1 VPYELLRL
9 ERHDKVAV
17 ITLNRSEKRNA
28 LSIALRNEI
37 DRCLRELEA
46 DDSASA
52 AVITGAGPTFCAGFD
67 TTEFA
72 PNKIRAVEES
82 SNRYHRRLAQFPTP
96 LVAAVNGPAMGGG
109 LDLAVLCDI
118 RIAAETAAFAHPEI
132 KFGAPVLFGPLRE
145 IIGGGLARE
154 LCLTGR
160 RIDAQEALR
169 IGLVHSVVSAERLL
183 EEAIAMACSIAEA
196 PLAALKATK
205 RQIIATYAWEL
216 VEEGELFAGLESPTG
231 QANAGRGL
239 SWRDQGGRF

>member
-1 VPYELLRL
+1 MPYELLQC
-9 ERHDKVAV
+9 ERREKLAV
-17 ITLNRSEKRNA
+17 VTLNRPDKRNA

-37 DRCLRELEA
+37 DQCLQELEA
-46 DDSASA
+46 DDTVSAV
-52 AVITGAGPTFCAGFD
+52 VITGAGPVFSAGFD

-72 PNKIRAVEES
+72 PDRLRAVEES
-82 SNRYHRRLAQFPTP
+82 SGRYHRRLAQFGKP

-118 RIAAETAAFAHPEI
+118 RVASEGAIFAHPEI

-145 IIGGGLARE
+145 IIGGGPARE

-169 IGLVHSVVSAERLL
+169 MGLVSKVVPAERLL
-183 EEAIAMACSIAEA
+183 EESLALAATIAEA

-205 RQIIATYAWEL
+205 RMIIETYSWEL
-216 VEEGELFAGLESPTG
+216 AQGGGFFAGLQPP
-231 QANAGRGL
+231 AR
-239 SWRDQGGRF
+239 